1 MCFALYIRLML
12 ANWAARCNVNARII
26 DKNSHRIQRGHSD
39 GLQCRTL
46 EILDSFGL
54 AARVL
59 EESNPLS
66 EKRFWVQI
74 PMNIDVRSMGL

>member
-1 MCFALYIRLML
+1 ML

-26 DKNSHRIQRGHSD
+26 DKNAHRIQRGHAD

-46 EILDSFGL
+46 EISDNFGL

-59 EESNPLS
+59 EESNPLL
-66 EKRFWVQI
+66 EKRFWVHI